1 MILKITGIITL
12 LVDRYRQTGNQD
24 QRVDQMLF
32 ILLGT
37 VPVNTFLNTTIKIS
51 F

>member
-12 LVDRYRQTGNQD
+12 SVDQYSQTGNQD
-24 QRVDQMLF
+24 QEVDQMFF

-37 VPVNTFLNTTIKIS
+37 VPVNTFSDRTIRIS